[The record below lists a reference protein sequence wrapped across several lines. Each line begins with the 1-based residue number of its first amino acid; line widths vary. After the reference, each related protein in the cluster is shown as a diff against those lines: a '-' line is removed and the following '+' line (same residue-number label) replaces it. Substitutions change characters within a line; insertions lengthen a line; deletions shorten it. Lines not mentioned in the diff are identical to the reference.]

1 MVLMLLACAGGR
13 VGAPPPETVWDPE
26 NRNTVQME
34 VIEAYIDSGNCD
46 RALYGI
52 SSVRNDGLADP
63 NLDFLQARAL
73 LCKGL
78 PGDAVKLLEDQY
90 VRSPER
96 NRLMC
101 LAHMD
106 MGQVDDAVQAC
117 GAALKHT
124 PKNTDSE
131 RRAELFNNHG
141 FTLAAAGRHDEAAE
155 AFEDALQLD
164 PDFHRARNNYAFS
177 LAAQGHDNLAYD
189 QFLAAQSPSGGI
201 RQAQANAWLNL
212 GLAQQGRGDAEAA
225 RESFQNALQLVP
237 DHPRATHALSSLE

>member
-52 SSVRNDGLADP
+52 SSVRDDGLADP
-63 NLDFLQARAL
+63 NLDFLQASAL

-78 PGDAVKLLEDQY
+78 PGDAVKLLEGQY

-131 RRAELFNNHG
+131 RRADWR
-141 FTLAAAGRHDEAAE
+141 TAASA
-155 AFEDALQLD
+155 
-164 PDFHRARNNYAFS
+164 
-177 LAAQGHDNLAYD
+177 
-189 QFLAAQSPSGGI
+189 SPSASLHRI
-201 RQAQANAWLNL
+201 VERAVDN
-212 GLAQQGRGDAEAA
+212 RVAERASE
-225 RESFQNALQLVP
+225 RTLQV
-237 DHPRATHALSSLE
+237 R